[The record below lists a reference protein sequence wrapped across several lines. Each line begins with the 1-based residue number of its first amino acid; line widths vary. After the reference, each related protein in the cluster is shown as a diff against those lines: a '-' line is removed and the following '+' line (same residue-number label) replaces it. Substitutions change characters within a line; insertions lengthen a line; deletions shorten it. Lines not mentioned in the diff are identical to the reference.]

1 MQTKQR
7 MRWNRTIVQPF
18 LDLAAVMLNASLEA
32 AFRRRAANGRFR
44 SGIASPAG
52 FRRQTIALNGR

>member
-1 MQTKQR
+1 
-7 MRWNRTIVQPF
+7 MRWNRTIVQPY
-18 LDLAAVMLNASLEA
+18 LDLAAVMGNASLEA

-44 SGIASPAG
+44 SGVASPVG